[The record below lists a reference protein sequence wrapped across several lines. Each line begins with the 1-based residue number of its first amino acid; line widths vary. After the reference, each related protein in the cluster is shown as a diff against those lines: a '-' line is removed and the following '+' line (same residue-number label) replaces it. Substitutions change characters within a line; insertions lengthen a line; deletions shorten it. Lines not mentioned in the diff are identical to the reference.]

1 VLGILLSLLSLSLLV
16 AAAHTPPAQAQGG
29 LPQITVPGNLDA
41 DQIEQY
47 ADKLDVYAALLAG
60 TSRTVTNAIRYLKNF
75 DPKKGP
81 TGRETST
88 YDLLSLNGD
97 LYADLIRKARA
108 AATETPLVPDLDKA
122 ALAYADAVS
131 TNVEVF
137 NEAADYYSSARRY
150 EEDRYE
156 HGKTLHPKIV
166 REIDRYFATL
176 PPFMGFLHQV
186 RAKIDPREIA
196 IVERAGRAPARA
208 LARKLMT
215 VGRQASLFVPIGP
228 RQDINRQAF
237 DAAIRAYLGQ
247 FDAYKAY
254 RQSPAG
260 QQDASLS
267 GFSDNEV
274 EGLYRKLREIRGAY
288 DLRRQVPLQYELL
301 IVPFY
306 EDYGQFWS
314 EMLAVVARNPW
325 ERARPAVTSGPPPR
339 QFPAPSAVVIPDDV
353 DPRRMPR
360 WTEKNE
366 AVQRLL
372 VNTNALMT
380 AWNSYTGWVD
390 EHRGPTGKEGG
401 TGQFG
406 GIDRGQFIN
415 AARTARA
422 LARQA
427 PKIAPLDELLERYA
441 ISIETVLPVAVEA
454 SGYYQ
459 RRDYLSDKME
469 GGKALHPRIMKDYR
483 PFLEV
488 RSDLSETVRTVRAQV
503 DEKSLKFIEENEGK
517 SPRWHRLRLLAMAR
531 SIHESLPRTA
541 EPTPEALRNLDRR
554 IDEFAAAVKALE
566 AAGDPSSGSFV
577 TEANGYIGNL
587 RSLRRDYGRQT
598 IAMALD
604 SSLLSLNI
612 SISRMD
618 QAARGMR

>member
-1 VLGILLSLLSLSLLV
+1 MTPSRFAGTCRPPVFGILVSLSLLLL
-16 AAAHTPPAQAQGG
+16 ALMHTAPALAQGG

-47 ADKLDVYAALLAG
+47 ADKLDIYAELLAG

-81 TGRETST
+81 TGRESST

-97 LYADLIRKARA
+97 LYAELARKARA
-108 AATETPLVPDLDKA
+108 AATEAPLIPELDKA

-131 TNVEVF
+131 TNAEVF
-137 NEAADYYSSARRY
+137 NEAAEYYSSARRY

-186 RAKIDPREIA
+186 RAKIDPQEIA
-196 IVERAGRAPARA
+196 IVEKAGRAPARA
-208 LARKLMT
+208 LARKLMIA
-215 VGRQASLFVPIGP
+215 GRQAALFVPIGP

-237 DAAIRAYLGQ
+237 DAAIRTYLGQ
-247 FDAYKAY
+247 VDAYKAY
-254 RQSPAG
+254 RGSPAG
-260 QQDASLS
+260 QKDASLS
-267 GFSDNEV
+267 GQSDARV
-274 EGLYRKLREIRGAY
+274 EGLYRDLREIRSAY
-288 DLRRQVPLQYELL
+288 DLRQRVPLQYELL
-301 IVPFY
+301 IVPFF

-314 EMLAVVARNPW
+314 EMLAVVAGNLW
-325 ERARPAVTSGPPPR
+325 ERARPVVASGPPPR

-372 VNTNALMT
+372 VNTNALIT
-380 AWNSYTGWVD
+380 AWNTYTGWVD
-390 EHRGPTGKEGG
+390 EHRGPTGKESG
-401 TGQFG
+401 TGRFG

-415 AARTARA
+415 AAQTARA

-441 ISIETVLPVAVEA
+441 VSIETVLPVAAEA

-459 RRDYLSDKME
+459 RQDYLSDKMA
-469 GGKALHPRIMKDYR
+469 GGKALHARLMKDYR

-488 RSDLSETVRTVRAQV
+488 RSDLSETVRGVRARV

-517 SPRWHRLRLLAMAR
+517 SP
-531 SIHESLPRTA
+531 
-541 EPTPEALRNLDRR
+541 
-554 IDEFAAAVKALE
+554 
-566 AAGDPSSGSFV
+566 AGTG
-577 TEANGYIGNL
+577 
-587 RSLRRDYGRQT
+587 
-598 IAMALD
+598 
-604 SSLLSLNI
+604 
-612 SISRMD
+612 
-618 QAARGMR
+618 